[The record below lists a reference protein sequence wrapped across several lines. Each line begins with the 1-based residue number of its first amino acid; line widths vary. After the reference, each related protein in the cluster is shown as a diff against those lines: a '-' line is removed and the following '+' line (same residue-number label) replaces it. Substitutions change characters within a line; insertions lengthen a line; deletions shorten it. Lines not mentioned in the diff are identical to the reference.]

1 MGKCDVAL
9 YEYLEDKVRF
19 ADLFNGVLY
28 NGEEVVTP
36 DMLESDSERSGNRFR
51 DLKKQLKN
59 GDWLAVAAMENQES
73 VDYSMPL
80 RMMEYDC
87 LEYMKQMRRLRLKRK
102 REVEQAGGKADNWSL
117 RLDKGSRLNPVHSVC
132 VYHGTEE
139 WNGPRC
145 LKDMMDFEGALPGWE
160 DMFHD
165 YGMTLFCVNQ
175 IEDFSKFR
183 TELRQFLEVIPCRK
197 NKKLLKELLEREEYK
212 HLDRDT
218 AEVIAVFTD
227 NKKMIEMLEEEQ
239 EEYDMCKA
247 LDDLIADGKAE
258 GIAEGIS
265 QGISQGIERVNKLIK
280 QLLGDGRSE
289 DVERVVSD
297 VEYQNRLFAE
307 YNL

>member
-1 MGKCDVAL
+1 MGKYDVAL

-87 LEYMKQMRRLRLKRK
+87 LEYMKQMRSLRLKRK
-102 REVEQAGGKADNWSL
+102 REIEQAGGKSDNWSL
-117 RLDKGSRLNPVHSVC
+117 RLDKDSRLNPVHSVC

-139 WNGPRC
+139 WNGPKC
-145 LKDMMDFEGALPGWE
+145 LKDMMDFEGALPGWA

-175 IEDFSKFR
+175 TEDFTKFR

-197 NKKLLKELLEREEYK
+197 NKKLLKELFEREEYK

-258 GIAEGIS
+258 GIS
-265 QGISQGIERVNKLIK
+265 QGISQGIERVNRLIK
-280 QLLGDGRSE
+280 YLIGDGRHE
-289 DVERVVSD
+289 DVERAVSD
-297 VEYQNRLFAE
+297 VDYQNMLFAE